1 MRLIA
6 RVRAFRVRV
15 GRHTYKR
22 IHVPSGIDFEEGY
35 VYQLDDGTVI
45 ISSAPLASPPRPTSQ
60 VDLASA
66 VLEVIRELKMEGYP
80 EPLSDGDVFFALHER
95 YGVSMSREAFRRFLD
110 SMAGSI
116 RVEVGRG
123 GVRWIFTGQQRA
135 GWNG

>member
-1 MRLIA
+1 MRLVA

-15 GRHTYKR
+15 GKHTYRR
-22 IHVPSGIDFEEGY
+22 IHVPSGVDLEEGY
-35 VYQLDDGTVI
+35 VYLLDNGTVI
-45 ISSAPLASPPRPTSQ
+45 ISSAPLTSPPLPTAR

-66 VLEVIRELKMEGYP
+66 VLETIRELKMEGYP

-95 YGVSMSREAFRRFLD
+95 YGVSMSREDFRRFLD